1 MIFLVAS
8 LYFILWFICLLTIS
22 AGILSF
28 IKVLFRK
35 FIIFLCVISLLIL
48 ILVFHPVWSLR
59 FRYRILWRFYRLIIY
74 ILIFIYVSD
83 LMRILKICPLIVV
96 SRRLQ
101 ILYLIFF
108 LSQLIHFFYIWILLR
123 VDRGSIHIHSSWI
136 LFRLIW
142 INWV

>member
-28 IKVLFRK
+28 IKVFFRK

-59 FRYRILWRFYRLIIY
+59 FRHWILWRFYRLIIY
-74 ILIFIYVSD
+74 ILIFIYISD
-83 LMRILKICPLIVV
+83 LMRILKICPFIVV

-108 LSQLIHFFYIWILLR
+108 LSQLIHFFYIWIFLR
-123 VDRGSIHIHSSWI
+123 VNRGSIHIHSSWI